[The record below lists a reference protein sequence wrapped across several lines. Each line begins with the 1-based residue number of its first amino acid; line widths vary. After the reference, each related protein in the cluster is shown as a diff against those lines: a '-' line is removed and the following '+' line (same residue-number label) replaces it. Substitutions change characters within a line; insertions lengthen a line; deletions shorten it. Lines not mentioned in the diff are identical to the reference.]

1 MTIQINDDQKV
12 VPEGATVN
20 DVVLSILQLNPAGMA
35 IAIND
40 SIVPRHLWESSQL
53 QINDRMLVIK
63 AASGG

>member
-1 MTIQINDDQKV
+1 MNIQINNEQRV
-12 VPEGATVN
+12 VPEGSTVQE
-20 DVVLSILQLNPAGMA
+20 VVISLLQLNPSGMA

-53 QINDRMLVIK
+53 QTNDRMLVIK

>member
-1 MTIQINDDQKV
+1 MTIQINDEQKV

-20 DVVLSILQLNPAGMA
+20 DVVSSILQLNSAGMA

-40 SIVPRHLWESSQL
+40 SIVPRHLWVSSQL
-53 QINDRMLVIK
+53 QTNDRMLVIK